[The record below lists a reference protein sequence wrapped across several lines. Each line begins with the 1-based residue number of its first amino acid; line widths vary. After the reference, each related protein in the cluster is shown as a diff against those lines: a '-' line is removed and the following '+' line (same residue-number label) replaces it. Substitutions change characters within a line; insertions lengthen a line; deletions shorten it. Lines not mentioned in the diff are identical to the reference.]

1 MVSSINWWRNRIA
14 FNKAKKLAALP
25 TDAVQSSKKLMKS
38 GSAVQQAIAL
48 ELADFSRL
56 LKGPD
61 CQQVIQQFFKR

>member
-1 MVSSINWWRNRIA
+1 VH
-14 FNKAKKLAALP
+14 
-25 TDAVQSSKKLMKS
+25 SSKKLMKS

-56 LKGPD
+56 LQGPD